1 MTYIEDKLLLAT
13 KKWKLTDLN
22 AIYKQSN
29 RAVFSAK
36 SACYGDVILKLNS
49 VTKELSSEYGMLER
63 MKGVCCCKVYEYD
76 SENGM
81 FLEEKILPG
90 MKLRDETDVNL
101 RIMNFVTVF
110 QKIHREVT
118 TRSTFDTYMDWLE
131 RTCRT
136 LQYIPNEAMLGQKM
150 MLARE
155 IGQEL
160 FGKYTD
166 RVLLHGDLHHD
177 NMLLTQTGDY
187 VIIDPKG
194 VIGPAIFDIP
204 RYLLNEIDAKVN
216 ETKKEHIQYVISRI
230 SDYLGYPVEDIQKL
244 FFMEVVL
251 GNSWCV
257 ESGEEPNLLHIQLA
271 VEILQ
276 D

>member
-1 MTYIEDKLLLAT
+1 MNYMEDKLLLAT
-13 KKWKLTDLN
+13 KKWMLTDLS

-36 SACYGDVILKLNS
+36 SSNYGDVILKLNS
-49 VTKELSSEYGMLER
+49 DTKELSSEYEMLEA
-63 MKGVCCCKVYEYD
+63 MNGVCCCKVYEYD
-76 SENGM
+76 AVNGM
-81 FLEEKILPG
+81 LLEEKILPG
-90 MKLRDETDVNL
+90 MMLRDETDVNL
-101 RIMNFVTVF
+101 RIINFVTVF
-110 QKIHREVT
+110 QKIHREAT
-118 TRSTFDTYMDWLE
+118 TSSSFDTYLDWLE
-131 RTCRT
+131 RTCRK

-160 FGKYTD
+160 FKKYPE

-177 NMLLTQTGDY
+177 NMLLANNGDY

-204 RYLLNEIDAKVN
+204 RFLLNEIDAKVN
-216 ETKKEHIQYVISRI
+216 QTKKEHIQSVII
-230 SDYLGYPVEDIQKL
+230 SISESLGYSVEDIKKL
-244 FFMEVVL
+244 FYMEVVL

-257 ESGEEPNLLHIQLA
+257 EDGEEPNLQDLQLA
-271 VEILQ
+271 FEILQ
-276 D
+276 E